1 MVFQAFSLYRLY
13 PSLHLVLAV
22 CCRPFVECT
31 LAILVFSLLWRDL
44 SSPFVSAPWP
54 SRYWDDVRLLSS
66 SFVQL
71 LVATFLHRT
80 TLWTSLMTRSISCTL
95 SVVLICQFLRGVYSY
110 TTQLNSTDPVEQ
122 RIAKSVVF
130 LFMTV
135 YDLQTE
141 STVVHA
147 IEFSSVQF
155 SWVELCR
162 YKHPFTH
169 WFQFSKYTLLAL
181 PILVCRS
188 CYLLHSCP
196 DNKIP
201 QPFSIWISVLST
213 QSFEIII

>member
-31 LAILVFSLLWRDL
+31 RAILVFSLLWRDL

-54 SRYWDDVRLLSS
+54 SRYWLCLSMRYPSFFFRTCDVRLLSS

-130 LFMTV
+130 LFMTSRPTNWV
-135 YDLQTE
+135 NCCSRYRVQ
-141 STVVHA
+141 
-147 IEFSSVQF
+147 FSSVEL
-155 SWVELCR
+155 SWVVSL
-162 YKHPFTH
+162 
-169 WFQFSKYTLLAL
+169 
-181 PILVCRS
+181 
-188 CYLLHSCP
+188 
-196 DNKIP
+196 
-201 QPFSIWISVLST
+201 
-213 QSFEIII
+213 